1 MALAALAVL
10 AGGCQRDSDLASRG
24 ATTPGGGGH
33 RLHSD
38 AGASAMTITADLIR
52 TWSEQLCTLPPL
64 DFAGALRA
72 LGLSGAL
79 EAKSSDYSIV
89 VPPPAGTS
97 RVGLSLENLGKN
109 KGNLSTVEVI
119 LDGATLTRGEL
130 DQRFGAGNPLPR
142 VDAGRPHVVNY
153 RVELA
158 GAPFRCTVSAHF
170 AGEPTDATAAS
181 KINLRRDVVKPP
193 AAGQAPP

>member
-1 MALAALAVL
+1 MALTVLAAL
-10 AGGCQRDSDLASRG
+10 AGGCQRDSDLAGRG
-24 ATTPGGGGH
+24 PTTPGGGGH
-33 RLHSD
+33 RLQSE
-38 AGASAMTITADLIR
+38 AGAAAMTITADLIR
-52 TWSEQLCTLPPL
+52 TWSEQLCTLPAL

-72 LGLSGAL
+72 LGISGAL

-89 VPPPAGTS
+89 VPPPPGTS

-119 LDGATLTRGEL
+119 FDGAAPSRGEL

-158 GAPFRCTVSAHF
+158 GAPFRCTVSASF
-170 AGEPTDATAAS
+170 AGEPTDASTAT

-193 AAGQAPP
+193 AGQAPP